1 MEAVIFTLIGRRKE
15 ALVAE
20 SAEFQPFDLHALSRS
35 IHNYPNVW
43 RQTKVMDFIKFFYDF
58 ILVTLT
64 TALVLVP
71 HALDTHCTLREQKKA
86 KQAEG

>member
-1 MEAVIFTLIGRRKE
+1 
-15 ALVAE
+15 
-20 SAEFQPFDLHALSRS
+20 
-35 IHNYPNVW
+35 
-43 RQTKVMDFIKFFYDF
+43 MDFIKFFYDF